1 MDITKIDK
9 EAFLKRAN
17 DMIEKAKERMEK
29 AALFSL
35 SDDFISIV
43 KACKH
48 NDDYEGI
55 LKEHGTDLNNFSAAL
70 RLYNGEFFE
79 GEYAI
84 EDDWDSVLFKK
95 IDGVI
100 FKCDGSNGYFLLPQ
114 DEDFDLHLDRIN
126 MIKSMNNIAFA
137 LISFSEDEKFLA
149 NLTPI
154 EKTYLL
160 SEVSSLKNRRQY
172 MDKKILFISD
182 MDVEAEEF
190 YSENW
195 SERLK
200 SWIPKIMDHMAE
212 KNK

>member
-1 MDITKIDK
+1 
-9 EAFLKRAN
+9 
-17 DMIEKAKERMEK
+17 
-29 AALFSL
+29 
-35 SDDFISIV
+35 
-43 KACKH
+43 
-48 NDDYEGI
+48 
-55 LKEHGTDLNNFSAAL
+55 
-70 RLYNGEFFE
+70 
-79 GEYAI
+79 
-84 EDDWDSVLFKK
+84 
-95 IDGVI
+95 
-100 FKCDGSNGYFLLPQ
+100 
-114 DEDFDLHLDRIN
+114 
-126 MIKSMNNIAFA
+126 MNNIAFA
-137 LISFSEDEKFLA
+137 LLSFSEDEKFLA